1 MTDVKMPQLGES
13 VTEGTIGKW
22 LKQVGDYVSRHEPL
36 LEVMT
41 DKVNAEIP
49 SEWAGVITEILV
61 EEGDT
66 VAVGTVICRIDTGS
80 AADDAPTDD

>member
-1 MTDVKMPQLGES
+1 MTDVRMPQLGES
-13 VTEGTIGKW
+13 VSAGTIGKW
-22 LKQVGDYVSRHEPL
+22 LKQVGDHVSQHEPL

-49 SEWAGVITEILV
+49 SEWDGVITEILV

-66 VAVGTVICRIDTGS
+66 VEVGTVICRIDTGT
-80 AADDAPTDD
+80 ATDGPPVDE